1 MSARELKSVAA
12 IVVFILASPL
22 FADTA
27 ILVAIPSEYNA
38 IRKGIRLVGQP
49 LEVAQHKVS
58 IGYRKGE
65 KVYVVKTGAGII
77 NATSAMQALVTRYKI
92 DRVISI
98 GVAGSLNDDW
108 KIGDVLI
115 ASDVVSHQQGK
126 ETPAGFESSEHMPTR
141 HLLSAD
147 YRKSCEELRKMAVEI
162 TTEILRSAQSDKR
175 IENLRVSVSLR
186 EGRLVSGDSF
196 IASTAKRKWLRE
208 TFKADAV
215 DMVSYGIAGVCEANA
230 IPYIVIRLLSDN
242 ANESAST
249 DFAAFINT
257 PEEPLDAR
265 VAAKLLD
272 QIAPKTE

>member
-147 YRKSCEELRKMAVEI
+147 YRKSCEELRKMAKEI
-162 TTEILRSAQSDKR
+162 AAEILRQPQNGDTNTSIRA
-175 IENLRVSVSLR
+175 SVTLR

-196 IASTAKRKWLRE
+196 IASTAKRKWLHE

-230 IPYIVIRLLSDN
+230 IPYVVIRLLSDN

-249 DFAAFINT
+249 DFAAFIHASET
-257 PEEPLDAR
+257 PLDAR
-265 VAAKLLD
+265 IAVKLLD